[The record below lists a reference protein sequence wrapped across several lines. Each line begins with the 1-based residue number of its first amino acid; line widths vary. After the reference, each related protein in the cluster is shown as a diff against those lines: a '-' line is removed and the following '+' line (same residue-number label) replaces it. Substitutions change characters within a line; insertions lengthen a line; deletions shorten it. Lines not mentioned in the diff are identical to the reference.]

1 MKQVKVKA
9 SMKTSAWRHC
19 SLHRQASGLLI
30 TGALMMFALL
40 LGGCSQ
46 EYKFRGT
53 PYDPVIP
60 APEISGVNLDNSPF
74 TLSELGDRVKVV
86 FFGYTFCPDICPLT
100 LANMKGVSETLT
112 EAERAQTD
120 FIFVS
125 FDPVRDTPERLASY
139 VGAFNKDFY
148 GLYLQEDEL
157 ERVKKEYG
165 VYAEKRIL
173 ETSQSAADYLI
184 DHTAFVYIIDKEN
197 NLREI
202 FAHDAPKAD
211 IAADVA
217 YLAGR

>member
-1 MKQVKVKA
+1 MKSRRVEQL
-9 SMKTSAWRHC
+9 
-19 SLHRQASGLLI
+19 SLRRRVSGLWI
-30 TGALMMFALL
+30 VGALVAFVLL
-40 LGGCSQ
+40 MGGCSQ
-46 EYKFRGT
+46 DYKFRGT

-60 APEISGVNLDNSPF
+60 APEISGVNLDNSTF

-125 FDPVRDTPERLASY
+125 FDPARDTPERLASY
-139 VGAFNKDFY
+139 VGAFNKGFY
-148 GLYLQEDEL
+148 GLHLSEDEL

-165 VYAEKRIL
+165 VYAEKRVL
-173 ETSQSAADYLI
+173 EASQSSADYLI

-202 FAHDAPKAD
+202 FAHDAPKGD
-211 IAADVA
+211 IAADIA
-217 YLAGR
+217 HLAGR

>member
-1 MKQVKVKA
+1 
-9 SMKTSAWRHC
+9 
-19 SLHRQASGLLI
+19 
-30 TGALMMFALL
+30 
-40 LGGCSQ
+40 
-46 EYKFRGT
+46 
-53 PYDPVIP
+53 
-60 APEISGVNLDNSPF
+60 
-74 TLSELGDRVKVV
+74 
-86 FFGYTFCPDICPLT
+86 
-100 LANMKGVSETLT
+100 MKGVSETLT

-125 FDPVRDTPERLASY
+125 FDPARDTPERLASY

-165 VYAEKRIL
+165 VYAEKRVL
-173 ETSQSAADYLI
+173 ETSQSSADYLI

-202 FAHDAPKAD
+202 FAHDAPKDD